1 MFRSHS
7 LIALPV
13 LLLPLY
19 GAATALPQAVQNP
32 QMESAQSCSIATPE
46 TAPAVQKA
54 IAPQAS
60 ASQIDATSTQPQDK
74 QVSRE
79 KPKSSSAH

>member
-19 GAATALPQAVQNP
+19 GAATALPQTSQNP
-32 QMESAQSCSIATPE
+32 RMESAQNCSIATPE
-46 TAPAVQKA
+46 EAPAVQKA
-54 IAPQAS
+54 IAPQAY
-60 ASQIDATSTQPQDK
+60 ASQIEATAAQPQDT
-74 QVSRE
+74 QSPPE
-79 KPKSSSAH
+79 KPKSLSGH

>member
-19 GAATALPQAVQNP
+19 GAATALPQAAQNP
-32 QMESAQSCSIATPE
+32 QMESARNCSIATPE
-46 TAPAVQKA
+46 AASAVQK
-54 IAPQAS
+54 
-60 ASQIDATSTQPQDK
+60 T
-74 QVSRE
+74 E
-79 KPKSSSAH
+79 KPKSSSGH